1 MNKNWLLLVNEM
13 EQFANSLKKVREA
26 IGLNQNSVAELL
38 DISPR
43 VYNRWERGAAIPRLD
58 TIVKLADIFNVSLD
72 ELTGRNA
79 LKNRDTLK
87 ISNPKLHSL
96 YNEIDKLSSEDQQ
109 ALIILI
115 DSLVKRSQMN
125 HIMAK

>member
-96 YNEIDKLSSEDQQ
+96 YKEIDKLSSEDQQ